1 MTITYVYGRNLYVNT
16 TNRCDMNCTFC
27 LRHTGDGVG
36 TGSDLW
42 LDREP
47 TREEILA
54 DIRKRN
60 PAEFDQLV
68 FCGYG
73 EPSYRLDD
81 ILWVCEQLKGEGF
94 PLPIRMDTNGHADL
108 INGKETVPLMAGKLD
123 ILSIS
128 LNDATP
134 ERYVERCRPAFG
146 AESFQA
152 MLDFARAAVKVIPT
166 VIMTVVDNMP
176 QEEIEACRVLCEEL
190 GATFRVRV
198 YSTDW

>member
-16 TNRCDMNCTFC
+16 TNKCDMNCTFC
-27 LRHTGDGVG
+27 LRHTGKGVG

-42 LDREP
+42 LEREP

-54 DIRKRN
+54 DIQARN
-60 PAEFDQLV
+60 PADYDQLV

-81 ILWVCEQLKGEGF
+81 ILWVCGQLKGSGF

-108 INGKETVPLMAGKLD
+108 INGRETVPLMAGKLD

-128 LNDATP
+128 LNNASADT
-134 ERYVERCRPAFG
+134 YVERCRPAFG
-146 AESFQA
+146 PESYQA
-152 MLDFARAAVKVIPT
+152 MLDFTRAAVRVIPT
-166 VIMTVVDNMP
+166 VLMTVVDNMP
-176 QEEIEACRVLCEEL
+176 AEEIAACRRICEDL
-190 GATFRVRV
+190 GAVFRVRA

>member
-16 TNRCDMNCTFC
+16 TNKCDMNCTFC

-42 LDREP
+42 LEREP

-54 DIRKRN
+54 DIRTRN
-60 PAEFDQLV
+60 PADYDQLV

-81 ILWVCEQLKGEGF
+81 ILWVCAQLKDSGF
-94 PLPIRMDTNGHADL
+94 PLPIRMDTNGHAAL

-128 LNDATP
+128 LNNASA
-134 ERYVERCRPAFG
+134 EAYVERCRPAFG
-146 AESFQA
+146 PESYQA
-152 MLDFARAAVKVIPT
+152 MLDFTRAAVRVIPT
-166 VIMTVVDNMP
+166 VLMTVVDNMP
-176 QEEIEACRVLCEEL
+176 AEEIEACRAICEGL
-190 GATFRVRV
+190 GATFRVRA

>member
-166 VIMTVVDNMP
+166 VIMTVVDNIP

-190 GATFRVRV
+190 GATFRVRA